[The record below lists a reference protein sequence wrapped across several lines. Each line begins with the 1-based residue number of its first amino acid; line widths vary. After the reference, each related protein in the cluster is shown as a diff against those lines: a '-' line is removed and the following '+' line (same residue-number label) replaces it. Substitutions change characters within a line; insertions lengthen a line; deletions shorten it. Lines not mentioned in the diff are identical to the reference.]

1 MINGV
6 HHIALSTGNLA
17 RMREFYVELL
27 GFEVVDE
34 RGWTDNEV
42 IDSIVGLEDSSA
54 SSLILRAGNVF
65 IELFQYHQPT
75 GTPSDPNRPVCD
87 HGYTHFALNV
97 TDIDAEYERL
107 RAAGMRFHRPP
118 PTKEELG
125 QRGEKLQLR
134 ATYGRDPDGNVI
146 ELQEVLDP
154 DMPFA
159 MDKAGFR
166 QSE

>member
-1 MINGV
+1 MIVGV
-6 HHIALSTGNLA
+6 HHVAISTGNLA
-17 RMREFYVELL
+17 RMREFYTDVL

-34 RGWTDNEV
+34 RGWTDNKV
-42 IDSIVGLEDSSA
+42 IDSIVGLENSSA
-54 SSLILRAGNVF
+54 SSVILRAGNVF
-65 IELFQYHQPT
+65 IELFQYHEPV
-75 GTPSDPNRPVCD
+75 GTPSEPNRPVSD
-87 HGYTHFALNV
+87 HGYTHLALNV

-107 RAAGMRFHRPP
+107 RAAGMHFHRPP

-125 QRGEKLQLR
+125 VRGEKLQLR

-159 MDKAGFR
+159 MDKAGFG
-166 QSE
+166 QGD

>member
-1 MINGV
+1 MIHGV

-17 RMREFYVELL
+17 RMRDFYTELL

-42 IDSIVGLEDSSA
+42 IDSIVGLENSSA

-65 IELFQYHQPT
+65 IELFQFHEPI
-75 GTPSDPNRPVCD
+75 GAPSDPDRPVCD
-87 HGYTHFALNV
+87 HGYTHLALNV
-97 TDIDAEYERL
+97 SDIDAEYERL

-118 PTKEELG
+118 PTEEELG
-125 QRGEKLQLR
+125 ERGEKLSLR

-154 DMPFA
+154 HMPFA

-166 QSE
+166 PGD

>member
-6 HHIALSTGNLA
+6 HHIALSTGNLV
-17 RMREFYVELL
+17 RMREFYTEVL
-27 GFEVVDE
+27 GFEVADE
-34 RGWTDNEV
+34 RGWTDNKI
-42 IDSIVGLEDSSA
+42 IDSIVGLENSAA
-54 SSLILRAGNVF
+54 SSLILRAGNLF
-65 IELFQYHQPT
+65 IEIFEFHEPI
-75 GTPSDPNRPVCD
+75 GASSDPDRPVCD

-107 RAAGMRFHRPP
+107 QAAGMRFHRPP

-125 QRGEKLQLR
+125 ERGEKLQLR

-146 ELQEVLDP
+146 EIQEVLDP

-159 MDKAGFR
+159 MQKAGFR
-166 QSE
+166 QGA

>member
-1 MINGV
+1 
-6 HHIALSTGNLA
+6 
-17 RMREFYVELL
+17 MREFYTKVL

-34 RGWTDNEV
+34 RGWTDNKV
-42 IDSIVGLEDSSA
+42 IDSIVGLENSSA
-54 SSLILRAGNVF
+54 SSVILRAGNVF
-65 IELFQYHQPT
+65 IELFQYHEPI
-75 GTPSDPNRPVCD
+75 GTPSEPDRPVSD
-87 HGYTHFALNV
+87 HGYTHLALNV

-107 RAAGMRFHRPP
+107 RDAGMRFHRPP

-125 QRGEKLQLR
+125 VRGEKLQLR

-166 QSE
+166 QGD